1 MKVISHS
8 IVSES
13 LRPHGLYSPWNS
25 PGQDTGVGSLC
36 LSPGDL
42 PNPEIE
48 PESPAL
54 AGGFFTTGA
63 PWEAERA
70 SRRGKDLKVT
80 QCYKDGIM
88 NSQQKFG
95 SETHPV

>member
-1 MKVISHS
+1 MEFFRQEYWSRV
-8 IVSES
+8 
-13 LRPHGLYSPWNS
+13 PFP
-25 PGQDTGVGSLC
+25 T
-36 LSPGDL
+36 PGDL
-42 PNPEIE
+42 PDPEIE